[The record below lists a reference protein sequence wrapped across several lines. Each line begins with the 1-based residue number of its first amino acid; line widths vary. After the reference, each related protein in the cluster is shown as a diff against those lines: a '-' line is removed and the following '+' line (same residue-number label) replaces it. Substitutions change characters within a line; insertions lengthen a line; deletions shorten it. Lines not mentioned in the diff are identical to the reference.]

1 MERRSAH
8 LSSGLRNPFRQ
19 APPCQTGFLFFQ
31 GILPSMKNLGCKI
44 AFIALLAG
52 AVGISAQFAPPSAPP
67 GQVKVTI
74 DPRSSEEAEAW
85 LLSKGFPDFCPNISV
100 VRNES
105 EAEYAILTTWSDPS
119 RRILLHYYITAYDK
133 QGKVVF
139 STDKHEAKNAT
150 KALCQFINGQK

>member
-1 MERRSAH
+1 MQKFGYKAASI
-8 LSSGLRNPFRQ
+8 GLLL
-19 APPCQTGFLFFQ
+19 TGA
-31 GILPSMKNLGCKI
+31 M
-44 AFIALLAG
+44 G
-52 AVGISAQFAPPSAPP
+52 ASAQH
-67 GQVKVTI
+67 QVRVAI
-74 DPRSSEEAEAW
+74 DPRSSGEGEAW
-85 LLSKGFPDFCPNISV
+85 LLSKGFPDFCPNVSV

-105 EAEYAILTTWSDPS
+105 EAEYTVLTTWSDPS

>member
-1 MERRSAH
+1 MST
-8 LSSGLRNPFRQ
+8 P
-19 APPCQTGFLFFQ
+19 
-31 GILPSMKNLGCKI
+31 MKPRFTPTWAAL
-44 AFIALLAG
+44 ALLAG
-52 AVGISAQFAPPSAPP
+52 AVGTSAQSTSPH
-67 GQVKVTI
+67 QVKVAI
-74 DPRSSEEAEAW
+74 DPRSSGEAEAW